1 MQSVTDTTTLYIL
14 PINFPTSK
22 VPHRKVAMIL
32 SVASRDIRAVAVAL
46 SDGKCKGPI
55 QNPVASSMIRCRECL
70 HVSLEKSSQCP
81 KVDELRW
88 PCRQMTLGLCGLGGL
103 FKVFLP
109 VIGGDSYNE

>member
-1 MQSVTDTTTLYIL
+1 MEGRHDPVCVVTRLTGSNGGTI
-14 PINFPTSK
+14 
-22 VPHRKVAMIL
+22 RWKVAMIL
-32 SVASRDIRAVAVAL
+32 SVASRDLRAVAVAL

-55 QNPVASSMIRCRECL
+55 QNPVALSMIRCRECL
-70 HVSLEKSSQCP
+70 HVSLEKSRQCP

-88 PCRQMTLGLCGLGGL
+88 PCRRMTLGLCGLGGL